1 MGPELIHAIFQA
13 GSAADLGPRVRPDRL
28 TLEDAADRTVALA
41 RACGVAGRQGEC
53 LKALVLLW
61 HDHLDEAHALVQDL
75 PGPDA
80 AFVHGI
86 MHRRE
91 PDYSNARYWFSRVGE
106 HPAFEPLADAAAP
119 VLAAHAS
126 LPFRLIRDGRWDGF
140 AFIDAVSAAC
150 RSSDLPV
157 VADVLR
163 ELQRLESV
171 VLARHLAG
179 L

>member
-13 GSAADLGPRVRPDRL
+13 GSAADLGPRVRDDRL
-28 TLEDAADRTVALA
+28 TPEQAAEKTGALA
-41 RACGVAGRQGEC
+41 KACGVAGRPGEC

-61 HDHLDEAHALVQDL
+61 NDHLDAAHDLVQDL

-91 PDYSNARYWFSRVGE
+91 PDYSNARYWFGRVGD
-106 HPAFEPLADAAAP
+106 HPAFEPLADVAAP
-119 VLAAHAS
+119 VLASHAS
-126 LPFRLIRDGRWDGF
+126 LPFRLIREGRWDGF
-140 AFIDAVSAAC
+140 AFIDAVSATR
-150 RSSDLPV
+150 RSSDMPL

-171 VLARHLAG
+171 ILARHLAG

>member
-1 MGPELIHAIFQA
+1 MGPELIRAIFQA
-13 GSAADLGPRVRPDRL
+13 GSAADLGPRARRDRL
-28 TLEDAADRTVALA
+28 APEEVAEKTRALVK
-41 RACGVAGRQGEC
+41 ACGVAGRPAEC
-53 LKALVLLW
+53 LEALVLLW
-61 HDHLDEAHALVQDL
+61 NDYLDDAHARVQDL

-91 PDYSNARYWFSRVGE
+91 PDYSNARYWFGRVGD

-119 VLAAHAS
+119 VLASHAS

-140 AFIDAVSAAC
+140 AFIDAVSATS
-150 RSSDLPV
+150 RSSDMPV
-157 VADVLR
+157 VAEVLR
-163 ELQRLESV
+163 ELQRQESV
-171 VLARHLAG
+171 ILARHLAG